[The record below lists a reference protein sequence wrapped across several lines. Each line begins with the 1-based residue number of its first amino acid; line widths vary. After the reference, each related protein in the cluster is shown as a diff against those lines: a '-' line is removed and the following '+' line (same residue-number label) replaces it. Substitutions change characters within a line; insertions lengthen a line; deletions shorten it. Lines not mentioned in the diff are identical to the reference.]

1 MLLDPQDN
9 KPTRVGILREDGK
22 RFRVAKRTGNRID

>member
-9 KPTRVGILREDGK
+9 KPTRVGVRREGGTRE
-22 RFRVAKRTGNRID
+22 RFAKRTGNALD